1 MRMKT
6 KPYKHQRK
14 VFNLSRDKE
23 AFALFMEQGTG
34 KSKVILDTS
43 AHLYGKGKIELL
55 IIVAPNGVHTNWIKN
70 EIPIHL
76 PIQDDLYRASQWGLG
91 MSKKDQK
98 HFERTMHPDFLG
110 LRIIAV
116 NIEAFSQA
124 RALSVF
130 LGLVNMYDTLVTLDE
145 STKIK
150 NPTAKRSKNLIKIGK
165 AATYKRALTGTPVT
179 QGPLDLFAQFMFLD
193 EPVCGIS
200 SFIAYKHTFADWE
213 KKINRKTRRQYEEL
227 QNYKNLELLK
237 KEIAPYSFRVT
248 KTECLDLPAKIYERR
263 YVSLSKEQE
272 KLYTTLS
279 DDLIIEIEEQEITT
293 PLVLTKLLRLQQIIG
308 GFVGTDEKEVLVVP
322 GKNHRMEAFKEI
334 VEETQGKII
343 IWSRFRA
350 EMAMIEKF
358 LKEEY
363 GPQSVVG
370 YHGGVSKKDRPEN
383 VRRFQEDDECRF
395 FIGQQHSAGYGLTL
409 TAATTVVYYSNDFS
423 LEARLQSEDR
433 PHRIGQTKPV
443 VYIDIEAI
451 GTIDGEI
458 ISALR
463 EKKNIANLITGDK
476 VKLWL

>member
-14 VFNLSRDKE
+14 VFNLSKDKE

-34 KSKVILDTS
+34 KSKVVLDTS

-70 EIPIHL
+70 EIPTHL
-76 PIQDDLYRASQWGLG
+76 PIQDDLYRASQWGLS
-91 MSKKDQK
+91 MLKRDKL
-98 HFERTMHPDFLG
+98 HYERTMHPDFPG

-130 LGLVNMYDTLVTLDE
+130 LGLVNSYDTLIALDE

-150 NPTAKRSKNLIKIGK
+150 NPKAKRSKNLIKIGK
-165 AATYKRALTGTPVT
+165 SATYKRTLTGTPVT
-179 QGPLDLFAQFMFLD
+179 QGPLDLFSQFMFMDLPICD
-193 EPVCGIS
+193 IS
-200 SFIAYKHTFADWE
+200 SFVAYKHTFADWE
-213 KKINRKTRRQYEEL
+213 KKINRKTQRIYEEL

-237 KEIAPYSFRVT
+237 KEIKPHSFRVL
-248 KTECLDLPAKIYERR
+248 KSECLDLPPKIYERR
-263 YVSLSKEQE
+263 YVTLTKEQE
-272 KLYTTLS
+272 KLYNTLS
-279 DDLIIEIEEQEITT
+279 DELLIEIEEQEITT
-293 PLVLTKLLRLQQIIG
+293 PLVLTKILRLQQIIG
-308 GFVGTDEKEVLVVP
+308 GFIGTDEGETLIIP
-322 GKNHRMEAFKEI
+322 GKNPRMEALCEI

-350 EMAMIEKF
+350 EIALLEKS
-358 LKEEY
+358 LRELY
-363 GPQSVVG
+363 GSKSVVS

-383 VRRFQEDDECRF
+383 VRRFQEDDECLF

-409 TAATTVVYYSNDFS
+409 TAANTVIYYSNDFS

-433 PHRIGQTKPV
+433 PHRIGQKKPV
-443 VYIDIEAI
+443 TYIDLETVN
-451 GTIDGEI
+451 TIDAEI
-458 ISALR
+458 VAALR
-463 EKKNIANLITGDK
+463 DKKNVANMITGDK
-476 VKLWL
+476 VRTWL